1 MFDAV
6 QDERIQMAFSSTS
19 ATGSAC
25 RSQHV
30 SAHPFDLSPSSSQA
44 HPDTPRLSSQSRQAQ
59 SSSALMGDS
68 RTGSV
73 SSVTKN
79 LETIGFG
86 SPT

>member
-19 ATGSAC
+19 PTGSAC
-25 RSQHV
+25 RSQDV
-30 SAHPFDLSPSSSQA
+30 SAHPFDLSPSSQA
-44 HPDTPRLSSQSRQAQ
+44 HPDTPQLSSQSRQAQ
-59 SSSALMGDS
+59 SSSALLGDS

-79 LETIGFG
+79 LETMGFG